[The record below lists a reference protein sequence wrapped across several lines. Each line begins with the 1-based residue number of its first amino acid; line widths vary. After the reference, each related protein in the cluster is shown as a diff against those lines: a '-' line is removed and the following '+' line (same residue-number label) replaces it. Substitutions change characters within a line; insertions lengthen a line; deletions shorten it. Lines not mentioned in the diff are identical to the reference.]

1 MKYSSA
7 DIIQDINNA
16 PVMAAIVVVGNSK
29 TRNDIEN
36 CEYHTERKQSCQLRC
51 RHLFEFI
58 LEKFDRQR

>member
-36 CEYHTERKQSCQLRC
+36 CEYHTERKQSYRLCC
-51 RHLFEFI
+51 RHLLNSI
-58 LEKFDRQR
+58 LEEFDTQR